1 MTLVAVSAVGPSR
14 AGMASAVHNSLRQFG
29 QVLGVAVLGAIIDA
43 RGPAGFVAGLNAAMW
58 VSGSALLAA
67 AAVVALL
74 ARRLN

>member
-1 MTLVAVSAVGPSR
+1 
-14 AGMASAVHNSLRQFG
+14 
-29 QVLGVAVLGAIIDA
+29 VLGAIIDA

-74 ARRLN
+74 ARRLNTG